1 MNKNNKKDN
10 NVGLF
15 QYVTYKLIKESNTDL
30 SFFDFIQKL
39 EKLQKTHTIKSS
51 VCNVRNKRVT
61 SYSISLKQK
70 RRFDM
75 ELENYNRS
83 I

>member
-1 MNKNNKKDN
+1 MNKENHNKGKN
-10 NVGLF
+10 MEIF
-15 QYVTYKLIKESNTDL
+15 QYLTYQTIKESDTDL

-61 SYSISLKQK
+61 SYSILLQK
-70 RRFDM
+70 KAV
-75 ELENYNRS
+75 
-83 I
+83 